1 MTRIPLT
8 REEYVALLA
17 SLQISP
23 DGMYSLEVPDHLGP
37 KARDDL
43 PAHQPAPPLPS
54 ATHDEETDEPIR
66 KPSSIIVPLG
76 NFIYRSA
83 TGEAEYETEDD
94 FENAFQNFTEVRNQR
109 NTMLPIKRLTGGQF
123 KVAYKELYDNE
134 SVTRYAY
141 FSLKGKPAKVLECV
155 IKGGGI
161 CSRFD
166 VIDALW
172 TEEEQ
177 MKMKSKKERALYPHV
192 TTVNKKIEQY
202 RLYIDLQPAVLEL
215 KQL

>member
-23 DGMYSLEVPDHLGP
+23 DGMYSLEVPDHFGP

-43 PAHQPAPPLPS
+43 PDYQPTPPLPS
-54 ATHDEETDEPIR
+54 ATHDEEADEPIR

-76 NFIYRSA
+76 NFIYRST

-94 FENAFQNFTEVRNQR
+94 FENALQNFSEVWNQR

-123 KVAYKELYDNE
+123 KVAYRELYDKE
-134 SVTRYAY
+134 SVTRYAV
-141 FSLKGKPAKVLECV
+141 FSLKGKPGQVLEKV

-161 CSRFD
+161 CSRND

-177 MKMKSKKERALYPHV
+177 MKMKSKKDRALYPHINK
-192 TTVNKKIEQY
+192 VNDTIEPY
-202 RLYIDLQPAVLEL
+202 RLYLDLRPATLEL